1 MSSTSGGAGDK
12 PNNPNSKLKVNLQK
26 SKNHSEWKVVQKKN
40 NNKSSNITPS
50 TPISPNF
57 QHIIDKNPQLQ
68 LPSST
73 QFQFNDSNMI
83 HVINGNDNIITNPSV
98 DRHSIAMDLD
108 NSLNNSFDK
117 NGSGHATV
125 ANDHS
130 LSNINTMPN
139 NTNFTYTS
147 SEQSNSHGRDSNLI
161 KFSDNFSGVPII
173 IIEAISDNNNAN
185 DVKESSNHDIII
197 SDETFPNI
205 GESRVR
211 LKSKNYNLN
220 FSRKK
225 NSLIPSKQPSFPVPA
240 NKNFSFPNG
249 TFLKYMSEIT
259 YAFPKENSWISSL
272 VNQLTHTLINDP
284 ASFSSHSSLNNII
297 ESHIINFFSSIQ
309 NGSQEN

>member
-1 MSSTSGGAGDK
+1 
-12 PNNPNSKLKVNLQK
+12 
-26 SKNHSEWKVVQKKN
+26 
-40 NNKSSNITPS
+40 
-50 TPISPNF
+50 
-57 QHIIDKNPQLQ
+57 
-68 LPSST
+68 
-73 QFQFNDSNMI
+73 
-83 HVINGNDNIITNPSV
+83 
-98 DRHSIAMDLD
+98 MDLD

-130 LSNINTMPN
+130 PSNINTMPN

-147 SEQSNSHGRDSNLI
+147 SEQSNSHGHDSNLI
-161 KFSDNFSGVPII
+161 KFSGNFSGVP
-173 IIEAISDNNNAN
+173 AN

-205 GESRVR
+205 GESHVR
-211 LKSKNYNLN
+211 LKTKNYNLN
-220 FSRKK
+220 SSRKK
-225 NSLIPSKQPSFPVPA
+225 NNLIPSKQPSFPVPA
-240 NKNFSFPNG
+240 NKDFSFPND

-284 ASFSSHSSLNNII
+284 ASFSSHSSLNDII